1 MRVALSLA
9 LGLLAAAPATS
20 WAAAA
25 GSFDPTFGDGGRV
38 RTVLDGYAF
47 AQAIVRQT
55 DGKLVAAGFT
65 SATVNGFRTIALVR
79 YEADGTLDG
88 SFGDAGIVRT
98 TLGTYPTVQ
107 SLLLQPDGKLV
118 VLVFSTSTPSRFAL
132 LRYDTA
138 GVLDPTF
145 DGDGIAEPD
154 VGQNVDAT
162 GAALQSDG
170 SIVVVADTSFGVG
183 TPTGDDVYVIRVDDT
198 GALDGT
204 FGTGGVSTIDFAGGR
219 RDDGVALVI
228 QPDGA
233 IVVLGYAWVDQQ
245 HLRDGA
251 DVALAR
257 VSATGSPDGAFG
269 TAGVVLQGFGKADW
283 ASSIV
288 LLGDGSLLVSGASNT
303 FAPDTDYNITSSEGF
318 LLRFTS
324 AGVLDATYGTG
335 GVVWL
340 DGRMRAGTLLAGPGG
355 TAVMVDTSST
365 AAFRL
370 AQAVGRRLADGS
382 ADAEFGDDGVV
393 IAQLGEYDSTA
404 IAGVV
409 DPSGNVVAAGW
420 DSEPCTST
428 FDPYGLCYHFGLARY
443 LGAVAPCTSD
453 DDCGPCESCG
463 ATGAC
468 GFGPRT
474 TCAPALPNRS
484 SLYIDEPWQK
494 PAKHGVRFKWR
505 GTTPAGF
512 DPQTDDA
519 GICLYLD
526 DHRALVAQ
534 APASGT
540 CGGTPCWAA
549 NRSGISYKD
558 RDQTPDGIQKMRITP
573 TIVKV
578 NALGENLL
586 ETMHGLPF
594 PAVVEQGYGAIRAQV
609 HLGGTCVD
617 VNFTH
622 VTTRFVAVEQNTY
635 TWTQLRASGP

>member
-9 LGLLAAAPATS
+9 LGLLAAAPATL

-47 AQAIVRQT
+47 PQAIVRQT
-55 DGKLVAAGFT
+55 DGKLVVAGFT
-65 SATVNGFRTIALVR
+65 SPTFNGMRKIALVR

-88 SFGDAGIVRT
+88 TFGDAGIVRQ
-98 TLGTYPTVQ
+98 TLGTYPNVQ

-118 VLVFSTSTPSRFAL
+118 VLAFSNQAPSLFTL

-154 VGQNVDAT
+154 IGQDVDAT
-162 GAALQSDG
+162 AAALQSDG

-183 TPTGDDVYVIRVDDT
+183 DLVADDVHVIRVDDT

-204 FGTGGVSTIDFAGGR
+204 FGTGGVATIDFAGGR

-233 IVVLGYAWVDQQ
+233 IVVLGYAWVDQE

-257 VSATGSPDGAFG
+257 LSATGSVDGAFG

-283 ASSIV
+283 ARS
-288 LLGDGSLLVSGASNT
+288 LLLLADGSFLVSGASNT
-303 FAPDTDYNITSSEGF
+303 FAPDSDYNIVSSDGF

-324 AGVLDATYGTG
+324 TGVLDATYGTS
-335 GVVWL
+335 GVLWL
-340 DGRMRAGTLLAGPGG
+340 DGRMRADTLLAGPGG

-382 ADAEFGDDGVV
+382 ADAGFGDDGVV

-404 IAGVV
+404 ITGLV

-420 DSEPCTST
+420 DAEPCATS
-428 FDPYGLCYHFGLARY
+428 FDPYGYCYHFGLARY
-443 LGAVAPCTSD
+443 LGAVAPCTTD
-453 DDCGPCESCG
+453 ADCGPCESCG
-463 ATGAC
+463 VTGAC

-484 SLYIDEPWQK
+484 SLYIDEPFLK

-534 APASGT
+534 APAGGT
-540 CGGTPCWAA
+540 CGGGPCWTSTGKGTLY
-549 NRSGISYKD
+549 ND
-558 RDQTPDGIQKMRITP
+558 RDQTPDGVRKIGITP
-573 TIVKV
+573 LVVKV
-578 NALGENLL
+578 KALGENLL

-609 HLGGTCVD
+609 HLGGSCVD

-622 VTTRFVAVEQNTY
+622 VTTRFVPVAHNTY
-635 TWTQLRASGP
+635 TWTQMRAVGP